1 MGSLRGSSARTGF
14 GLDSGSLRL
23 LELGPVYVFVFL
35 CVFEFG
41 LALCVGLLCL
51 FLGCRLTCSC
61 ALLLHALA
69 LALCVCVCG
78 GLTWVAH
85 NSHNVDDDNNNCE
98 IRSMK

>member
-1 MGSLRGSSARTGF
+1 MGSLCGSSARTGF
-14 GLDSGSLRL
+14 GLDSGSHRL
-23 LELGPVYVFVFL
+23 LELGVFVL
-35 CVFEFG
+35 VCVFEFG

-69 LALCVCVCG
+69 LCVG
-78 GLTWVAH
+78 AYMGAR
-85 NSHNVDDDNNNCE
+85 NSHNVDDNNCE